1 MRIIG
6 NSSVSGVTTK
16 SLIGNS
22 QLLCLYC
29 VGMSRYDFCF
39 CLHKEFSILYCIN
52 YKNYVIMLGVQ
63 NKLVCVLSLV
73 NSTAVF
79 SNLTYL

>member
-39 CLHKEFSILYCIN
+39 CLHKEFSIYCIN
-52 YKNYVIMLGVQ
+52 YKNNVIIFGVQ
-63 NKLVCVLSLV
+63 NIFICVCFIAS
-73 NSTAVF
+73 
-79 SNLTYL
+79 